1 MYAPHEIYDT
11 SPIHNYL
18 TPQSSIPDAHST
30 FPYHTHFNSIPAIN
44 INISIPD
51 PLERVFPVACR
62 EMHAIRLAEAI
73 NSFQQSQRSLT
84 SSSIGQW
91 GNALPALSLSPHL
104 SHSLLASLFFFY
116 PVSSSCSS
124 SYLACN
130 KLLQTLCTRLPLHE
144 RI

>member
-18 TPQSSIPDAHST
+18 TPHSSIPDPHST
-30 FPYHTHFNSIPAIN
+30 FRYHTHFNSIPAIN

-62 EMHAIRLAEAI
+62 AMPAIRLAEAI

-84 SSSIGQW
+84 SSSIGRS
-91 GNALPALSLSPHL
+91 GEMPCLLFLFLLIYLILCLPLSS
-104 SHSLLASLFFFY
+104 FFY

-130 KLLQTLCTRLPLHE
+130 KLLQTLCLYMSAFDR
-144 RI
+144 